1 MGDEAILLRQV
12 YTKKVPAI
20 LNIYLLITGQYG
32 TVPYVQLNNQYITMV
47 WFEDKNVT
55 REGPKTS
62 RADDDE
68 RRGKRKGGMRASGM
82 IGDVHCVRS
91 SDMVDR

>member
-1 MGDEAILLRQV
+1 M
-12 YTKKVPAI
+12 PAI

-32 TVPYVQLNNQYITMV
+32 TVPYVQLNTQYITRL

-55 REGPKTS
+55 RGGPKTS
-62 RADDDE
+62 RAGDGKTRDK
-68 RRGKRKGGMRASGM
+68 RRGGGRMSASGM